1 MKSKWNGMR
10 TIFIVFLIF
19 SQFLIFIVK
28 ALSQRKVRTFSVPFT
43 KKAKFEHR
51 LSAGIELR
59 SVLRKFPLNR
69 SEERILSSGSI
80 YKLRGTHRA
89 CCMFGLEGTLMDT
102 TPLLHH
108 SFRILANELGLSPPS
123 LTDIVSCCGLPLYE
137 YFIAARW
144 PMEVCRSVDIETK
157 FINVIEKMLRAGMR
171 LELKG
176 GALEALDE
184 WMLIDESFDENHD
197 HSGQIRIFS
206 ALPRKVATML
216 LAANPTLLKL
226 CISKKLSSRLL
237 VASEQFESTE
247 NLLVQ
252 CIAESSR
259 NPSLIVIVD
268 SNAETL
274 RHAKRMG
281 MACVG
286 VPIETT
292 KHSALGVADKIVP
305 SLHEMTMDVGL
316 SVILGSFGRNVG
328 PLAESAS
335 MTDIPTRRVRSQ
347 SVSSASM
354 DRNRGLQD
362 TFSDEFDN
370 DRT

>member
-1 MKSKWNGMR
+1 MKTKWNGMR
-10 TIFIVFLIF
+10 TIFILILICHHLIF
-19 SQFLIFIVK
+19 TVK
-28 ALSQRKVRTFSVPFT
+28 ALSQRKVRTFSVPIT
-43 KKAKFEHR
+43 NDAKFEQR
-51 LSAGIELR
+51 FSAGIELR
-59 SVLRKFPLNR
+59 AALRKFPLNR
-69 SEERILSSGSI
+69 SDERALSSDSI

-89 CCMFGLEGTLMDT
+89 CCMFGLEGVLMDT
-102 TPLLHH
+102 TPLLHYG
-108 SFRILANELGLSPPS
+108 FRILANELGLPPPS
-123 LTDIVSCCGLPLYE
+123 STNIASCCGLPLYE
-137 YFIAARW
+137 YFIAAQW
-144 PMEVCRSVDIETK
+144 PMEVCRSNDVETM
-157 FINVIEKMLRAGMR
+157 FINVIEKILQAGMR
-171 LELKG
+171 PELKG

-184 WMLIDESFDENHD
+184 WMLIDESSGENGD

-206 ALPRKVATML
+206 ALPRKIATML
-216 LAANPTLLKL
+216 LAANPTLMKL
-226 CISKKLSSRLL
+226 CISKKLSSRSL
-237 VASEQFESTE
+237 VASEQFKPTE

-252 CIAESSR
+252 CITESSR

-268 SNAETL
+268 SNTETL

-281 MACVG
+281 MACIG
-286 VPIETT
+286 VPMETT
-292 KHSALGVADKIVP
+292 KFSALGVADKIIP
-305 SLHEMTMDVGL
+305 SLHEMTMDAGL